1 MEAVFRQTHT
11 LSDIHVDCFGRL
23 KASVL
28 LYLAQEAAGGHCI
41 ALHTDWQTLKE
52 QNMFWAIIRHR
63 VQITRIPMKGE
74 TITVETW
81 PLPTTRS
88 AFPRS
93 TVAYDEKGQ
102 EVFRTIGLW
111 VLMDTRSRKMI
122 LPAKSGILVPGTV
135 RGGELAV
142 PGSLVP
148 YGGEGRAERTV
159 GYTDL
164 DINGHMNN
172 TRYMDW
178 VDDLIPS
185 AFHREHPLKEFTVC
199 YLNEAKEGQKLT
211 LNWNLGEGPVFQ
223 LDAHRNN
230 PDGGQE
236 RVFSAQ
242 LIF

>member
-1 MEAVFRQTHT
+1 MSIGNRLKELRVLKGLTQEELADRAELSKGFISQVERDLTSPSIAT
-11 LSDIHVDCFGRL
+11 LTDILQCLGTSLSEFFSEEPEEPIVFGRQDYFEKYDAEL
-23 KASVL
+23 KNEIQWIVPS
-28 LYLAQEAAGGHCI
+28 
-41 ALHTDWQTLKE
+41 
-52 QNMFWAIIRHR
+52 
-63 VQITRIPMKGE
+63 
-74 TITVETW
+74 
-81 PLPTTRS
+81 
-88 AFPRS
+88 
-93 TVAYDEKGQ
+93 
-102 EVFRTIGLW
+102 
-111 VLMDTRSRKMI
+111 SRKMI
-122 LPAKSGILVPGTV
+122 LPAKSGVMVPGTI

-148 YGGEGRAERTV
+148 HGGEGRAERTV

-185 AFHREHPLKEFTVC
+185 AFHRDHPLKEFTVC

-223 LDAHRNN
+223 LDAHRDN
-230 PDGGQE
+230 PGGGQE